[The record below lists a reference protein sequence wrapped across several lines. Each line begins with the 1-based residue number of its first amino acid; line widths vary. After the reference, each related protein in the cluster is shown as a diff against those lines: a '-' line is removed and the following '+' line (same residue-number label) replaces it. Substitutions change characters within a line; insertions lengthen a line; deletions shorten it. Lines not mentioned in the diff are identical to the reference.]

1 MSESKQEDTTMKK
14 LIALALALITL
25 ALCAAPALA
34 DYTYDPYYII
44 PDSNIRKLTEDEL
57 WGFTRETLRYIR
69 NELLARHGYAFSND
83 KFYDYFNAK
92 PWYIAGGY
100 NEDSK
105 LTALEWDNITLVKK
119 VEKAMDNKKTENLDG
134 TDIQEIIAYQN
145 YIGGYGN
152 QLGYGNPRGNGA
164 GAIVGSSSMR
174 DEDVVVTP
182 IPAEPNYIYNDQY
195 IIPDSDTRAL
205 TEGELWAYTR
215 ETLRYI
221 RNELLARH
229 GYVFGG
235 NKFGR
240 YFGEK
245 AWYKAGNY
253 EKAILTALEWNNINL
268 VRLVERKMDI
278 LGMENE
284 DGLDI
289 EEIIMYQNGGA
300 LPGWYKKP

>member
-1 MSESKQEDTTMKK
+1 MKK
-14 LIALALALITL
+14 LIALTLALMTL

-34 DYTYDPYYII
+34 DYVYDAYYII
-44 PDSNIRKLTEDEL
+44 PDSNVRKLTEDEL

-83 KFYDYFNAK
+83 KFYNYFNAK

-119 VEKAMDNKKTENLDG
+119 VEKAMDTKKTENLDG
-134 TDIQEIIAYQN
+134 VDIQEIIAYQN
-145 YIGGYGN
+145 YIGGFGN
-152 QLGYGNPRGNGA
+152 ELGYGNPRGDGA
-164 GAIVGSSSMR
+164 GDIVGDSAAL
-174 DEDVVVTP
+174 ENVVITP
-182 IPAEPNYIYNDQY
+182 IPAEPYYIYNEQY
-195 IIPDSDTRAL
+195 IIPDSDVREL

-229 GYVFGG
+229 GYVFGE

-240 YFGEK
+240 YFSRTD
-245 AWYKAGNY
+245 WYKAGNY
-253 EKAILTALEWNNINL
+253 ENEILTALEWNNINL
-268 VRLVERKMDI
+268 VRTVERKMDI
-278 LGMENE
+278 LEIENE
-284 DGLDI
+284 EGLDI
-289 EEIIMYQNGGA
+289 EEIITWQNGGT
-300 LPGWYKKP
+300 LPSWYKK

>member
-1 MSESKQEDTTMKK
+1 MKK
-14 LIALALALITL
+14 RMALILTLILL

-34 DYTYDPYYII
+34 TYTYDPYYII
-44 PDSNIRKLTEDEL
+44 PDSNVRKLTEDEL

-83 KFYDYFNAK
+83 KFYNYFNAK

-100 NEDSK
+100 NETSK

-119 VEKAMDNKKTENLDG
+119 VEKAMDKKKTENPDG
-134 TDIQEIIAYQN
+134 VDIQEIIAYQN

-152 QLGYGNPRGNGA
+152 ELGYGNPRGD
-164 GAIVGSSSMR
+164 GSGNILGNSAAL
-174 DEDVVVTP
+174 EDVVITP

-205 TEGELWAYTR
+205 TEGELWAYSR

-229 GYVFGG
+229 GYVFGD

-240 YFGEK
+240 YFSRTD
-245 AWYKAGNY
+245 WYKAGNY

-268 VRLVERKMDI
+268 VRTVERKMDI
-278 LGMENE
+278 LDTENE

-289 EEIIMYQNGGA
+289 EEIITWQNGGT
-300 LPGWYKKP
+300 LPGWYRK

>member
-1 MSESKQEDTTMKK
+1 MKK
-14 LIALALALITL
+14 LMALTLALIML

-44 PDSNIRKLTEDEL
+44 PDSNVRKLTEDEL

-69 NELLARHGYAFSND
+69 NELLARHGYAFGMD
-83 KFYDYFNAK
+83 KFYNYFNAK

-119 VEKAMDNKKTENLDG
+119 VEKEMDAKKTENLDG
-134 TDIQEIIAYQN
+134 VSIEEIIAYQN
-145 YIGGYGN
+145 YVGGYGN
-152 QLGYGNPRGNGA
+152 ELGYGNPRGDGS
-164 GAIVGSSSMR
+164 GDIVGNAS
-174 DEDVVVTP
+174 ELENVVITP
-182 IPAEPNYIYNDQY
+182 IPAEPNYVYNEQY
-195 IIPDSDTRAL
+195 IIPDSDTREL
-205 TEGELWAYTR
+205 TEAELWAYTR

-240 YFGEK
+240 YFDK
-245 AWYKAGNY
+245 TDWYEAGNY
-253 EKAILTALEWNNINL
+253 ENEILTALEWDNINL
-268 VRLVERKMDI
+268 VRTVERKMDI
-278 LGMENE
+278 LGTENE
-284 DGLDI
+284 EGLDI
-289 EEIIMYQNGGA
+289 EEIITWQNGGT
-300 LPGWYKKP
+300 LPSWYKK

>member
-1 MSESKQEDTTMKK
+1 MKK
-14 LIALALALITL
+14 LIALTLALMTL

-34 DYTYDPYYII
+34 DYVYDAYYII
-44 PDSNIRKLTEDEL
+44 PDSNVRKLTEEEL

-83 KFYDYFNAK
+83 KFYNYFNAK

-119 VEKAMDNKKTENLDG
+119 VEKAMDTKKTENLDG
-134 TDIQEIIAYQN
+134 VDIQEIIAYQN
-145 YIGGYGN
+145 YIGGFGN
-152 QLGYGNPRGNGA
+152 ELGYGNPRGDGA
-164 GAIVGSSSMR
+164 GDIVGDSAAL
-174 DEDVVVTP
+174 ENVVITP
-182 IPAEPNYIYNDQY
+182 IPAEPYYIYNEQY
-195 IIPDSDTRAL
+195 IIPDSDVREL

-229 GYVFGG
+229 GYVYGE

-240 YFGEK
+240 YFSRTD
-245 AWYKAGNY
+245 WYKAGNY
-253 EKAILTALEWNNINL
+253 ENEILTALEWNNINL
-268 VRLVERKMDI
+268 VRTVERKMDI
-278 LGMENE
+278 LEIENE
-284 DGLDI
+284 EGLDI
-289 EEIIMYQNGGA
+289 EEIITWQNGGT
-300 LPGWYKKP
+300 LPSWYKK

>member
-1 MSESKQEDTTMKK
+1 MKK
-14 LIALALALITL
+14 LMALALALITL

-44 PDSNIRKLTEDEL
+44 PDSNVRKLTEDEL

-69 NELLARHGYAFSND
+69 NELLARHGYAFGMD
-83 KFYDYFNAK
+83 KFYNYFNAK

-119 VEKAMDNKKTENLDG
+119 VEKAMDAKKTENLDG
-134 TDIQEIIAYQN
+134 VSIEEIIAYQN
-145 YIGGYGN
+145 YVGGYGN
-152 QLGYGNPRGNGA
+152 ELGYGNPRGDGS
-164 GAIVGSSSMR
+164 GDIVGNAS
-174 DEDVVVTP
+174 ELENVVITP
-182 IPAEPNYIYNDQY
+182 IPAEPNYVYNEQY
-195 IIPDSDTRAL
+195 IIPDSDTREL

-240 YFGEK
+240 YFGK
-245 AWYKAGNY
+245 TDWYKAGNY
-253 EKAILTALEWNNINL
+253 ENEILTALEWDNISL
-268 VRLVERKMDI
+268 VRTVERKMDI
-278 LGMENE
+278 LGTENE
-284 DGLDI
+284 EGLDI
-289 EEIIMYQNGGA
+289 EEIITWQNGGT
-300 LPGWYKKP
+300 LPSWYKK

>member
-1 MSESKQEDTTMKK
+1 MKK
-14 LIALALALITL
+14 LMAMILALITL

-34 DYTYDPYYII
+34 TYTYDPYYII
-44 PDSNIRKLTEDEL
+44 PDSNVRKLTEEEL

-83 KFYDYFNAK
+83 KFYNYFNAK

-119 VEKAMDNKKTENLDG
+119 VEKAMDKKETENLG
-134 TDIQEIIAYQN
+134 GVDIKEIIAYQN
-145 YIGGYGN
+145 YVGGYGN
-152 QLGYGNPRGNGA
+152 ELGYGNPRGDGS
-164 GAIVGSSSMR
+164 GDIVGDSSKL
-174 DEDVVVTP
+174 ENVVITP
-182 IPAEPNYIYNDQY
+182 IPAEPNYIYNEQY
-195 IIPDSDTRAL
+195 IIPDSDTREL

-240 YFGEK
+240 YFGK
-245 AWYKAGNY
+245 TDWYKAGNY
-253 EKAILTALEWNNINL
+253 ENEILTPLEWNNINL
-268 VRLVERKMDI
+268 VRTVERKMAI
-278 LGMENE
+278 LEIENE
-284 DGLDI
+284 EGLDI
-289 EEIIMYQNGGA
+289 EEIITWQNGGT
-300 LPGWYKKP
+300 LPSWYKK

>member
-1 MSESKQEDTTMKK
+1 MKK
-14 LIALALALITL
+14 LIALTLALMTL

-34 DYTYDPYYII
+34 DYVYDAYYII
-44 PDSNIRKLTEDEL
+44 PDSNVRKLTEDEL

-83 KFYDYFNAK
+83 KFYNYFNAK

-119 VEKAMDNKKTENLDG
+119 VEKAMDTKKTENLDG
-134 TDIQEIIAYQN
+134 VDIQEIIAYQN
-145 YIGGYGN
+145 YIGGFGN
-152 QLGYGNPRGNGA
+152 ELGYGNPRGDGA
-164 GAIVGSSSMR
+164 GDIVGDSAAL
-174 DEDVVVTP
+174 ENVVITP
-182 IPAEPNYIYNDQY
+182 IPAEPYYIYNEQY
-195 IIPDSDTRAL
+195 IIPDSDVREL

-229 GYVFGG
+229 GYVYGE

-240 YFGEK
+240 YFSRTD
-245 AWYKAGNY
+245 WYKAGNY
-253 EKAILTALEWNNINL
+253 ENEILTALEWNNINL
-268 VRLVERKMDI
+268 VRTVERKMDI
-278 LGMENE
+278 LEIENE
-284 DGLDI
+284 EGLDI
-289 EEIIMYQNGGA
+289 EEIITWQNGGT
-300 LPGWYKKP
+300 LPSWYKK